1 MTDLSP
7 QDVDARALRLL
18 DDLMDRGEAE
28 RAQALQRIATE
39 SPLLHARLLGLL
51 QASDRGITGDSLL
64 LRPPPA
70 AAAWL
75 AAESGFGA
83 LAPGASFAGYR
94 LLREIG
100 RGGMSVV
107 WLAERENGLLKRA
120 VALKLAQVALAPVM
134 MGERFARER
143 DVLATLSHPHIAQL
157 LDAGVAPGGQP
168 FIALE
173 FVDGAAIDV
182 WCDAN
187 RLPIER
193 RLGLFLQVLSAVAHA
208 HRHLVVHRDLKP
220 SNILVDTQGQVKLL
234 DFGIAKLLGGA
245 AGDAQLT
252 QLTQLGGC
260 ALTPRYAAP
269 EQVSGGGIST
279 MTDVYSLG
287 IVLYELLAG
296 SSPYPVGDGAM
307 ASMARAVLDEPAP
320 PLSQAAL
327 DDAQAQARG
336 LPDAR
341 RLRAAL
347 AGDLDTIVRKC
358 LSKEPGQRYHS
369 VDGLAD
375 DIRRFLAREPIAAR
389 RPSWAYRARLFL
401 RRNRATAASVGMG
414 ALVAAA
420 MGGVVM
426 QERRVSSQ
434 QTARADAVRDFL
446 SDLLSDAEPDE
457 SKPGAAVTGK
467 DMIDAAVARLR
478 AQFRDQPRLAGELL
492 GELGRMYARVDEP
505 ALSTRTLREA
515 AGLLEGHAPDAD
527 PELNKVRANLAT
539 RLLAEGQRD
548 DAEALASRA
557 HASCTVAGTECTK
570 ARAYASLALASLAL
584 GRGQME
590 DALVLARRAA
600 REMEQAFPQGDAS
613 VVDALERLAV
623 MARNAGQPL
632 EARDA
637 LDRAL
642 RLGETPPVR
651 LRAVNRLRLLRTQA
665 LLEMD
670 LGHLAAAR
678 AQFEA
683 LLRQPSGD
691 DERLVQ
697 LRLLSSVLA
706 AQGDAAP
713 AVDMARRATALVD
726 AEAEPLT
733 AALVGQAQAVAQAL
747 SGDGASARED
757 MQEAMGALARAGIAP
772 DGDLMLRARRVRGE
786 VLAQAGDLAAARAEL
801 EATAQALRKAIERK
815 PGSVFLELELAHV
828 LDQLGCVLREAG
840 DPMGARPLHEQAAPL
855 LVRRLPPDHPFAA
868 RNALYQD
875 IATWRI
881 EATPANRER
890 LVRTMSRYLSG
901 VPERSVWRTRL
912 DRALAGAP
920 CTAAAGGCVLIL

>member
-1 MTDLSP
+1 VTHLSP

-18 DDLMDRGEAE
+18 DDLMDRSEAE
-28 RAQALQRIATE
+28 RAQALQQIATE

-51 QASDRGITGDSLL
+51 HASDQGVTGDSLL

-70 AAAWL
+70 AAGWP
-75 AAESGFGA
+75 AAEGATGA
-83 LAPGASFAGYR
+83 LKPGALFAGYR

-107 WLAERENGLLKRA
+107 WLAERADGQLKRS
-120 VALKLAQVALAPVM
+120 VALKLAQMALAPAM
-134 MGERFARER
+134 MGERFSRER
-143 DVLATLSHPHIAQL
+143 DVLAGLSHPHIAQL
-157 LDAGVAPGGQP
+157 LDAGVADGQP

-173 FVDGAAIDV
+173 FVDGATIDA
-182 WCDAN
+182 WCDAK

-220 SNILVDTQGQVKLL
+220 SNILVDTQGQAKLL

-245 AGDAQLT
+245 AGDTQLT

-269 EQVSGGGIST
+269 EQVSGGAIST

-296 SSPYPVGDGAM
+296 SSPYPAADGAM
-307 ASMARAVLDEPAP
+307 AAMARAVLDEPVP
-320 PLSQAAL
+320 PLGQATL
-327 DDAQAQARG
+327 DDSQAQARG

-375 DIRRFLAREPIAAR
+375 DVRRFLAREPIAAR

-401 RRNRATAASVGMG
+401 RRNRAAVASVAAG
-414 ALVAAA
+414 ALVTVS
-420 MGGVVM
+420 MGVVAL

-446 SDLLSDAEPDE
+446 SDLMSDAEPDE

-515 AGLLEGHAPDAD
+515 ASLLEGHAPDAD

-548 DAEALASRA
+548 DAEVLSGRA
-557 HASCTVAGTECTK
+557 HASCTAPGVECTK
-570 ARAYASLALASLAL
+570 ARAYASLALASLTL

-590 DALVLARRAA
+590 GALILARRAV

-637 LDRAL
+637 LNRAL
-642 RLGETPPVR
+642 QLGQTPPVR

-678 AQFEA
+678 TQFEA

-713 AVDMARRATALVD
+713 ALDMARRAAALVD
-726 AEAEPLT
+726 AEADPLT

-747 SGDGASARED
+747 SGDGASAH
-757 MQEAMGALARAGIAP
+757 EAMQGAIDAFARAGIAP
-772 DGDLMLRARRVRGE
+772 DGDLMLRARRVLGE
-786 VLAQAGDLAAARAEL
+786 VLARSGDLAAAQQEL
-801 EATAQALRKAIERK
+801 EATAQALQQAIERK
-815 PGSVFLELELAHV
+815 PGATFLALELAHV

-840 DPMGARPLHEQAAPL
+840 DPTRARALHEQAAPL
-855 LVRRLPPDHPFAA
+855 LERHLPRDHPFAV

-875 IATWRI
+875 IATWRLQ
-881 EATPANRER
+881 ATPASRER
-890 LVRTMSRYLSG
+890 LVQTVSHYLAAA
-901 VPERSVWRTRL
+901 PERSVWRALL
-912 DRALAGAP
+912 DGALAGTP
-920 CTAAAGGCVLIL
+920 CTGARRPCVLML

>member
-28 RAQALQRIATE
+28 RAQALRQIATE

-51 QASDRGITGDSLL
+51 QASDHGVTGDSLL
-64 LRPPPA
+64 LRPPLPA
-70 AAAWL
+70 AEWL
-75 AAESGFGA
+75 AAEGGLGA

-107 WLAERENGLLKRA
+107 WLAEREDGLVKRA

-143 DVLATLSHPHIAQL
+143 DVLASLSHPHIAQL
-157 LDAGVAPGGQP
+157 LDAGVATGGQP

-173 FVDGAAIDV
+173 FVDGAPIDA
-182 WCDAN
+182 WCDAQ
-187 RLPIER
+187 RLPIEK

-245 AGDAQLT
+245 AGDT

-269 EQVSGGGIST
+269 EQVSGGVIST

-296 SSPYPVGDGAM
+296 SSPYPAADGAM
-307 ASMARAVLDEPAP
+307 AAMARAVLDEPAP
-320 PLSQAAL
+320 PLGQAAL

-336 LPDAR
+336 LPDGR

-358 LSKEPGQRYHS
+358 LSTEPGQRYHS
-369 VDGLAD
+369 VDALAD
-375 DIRRFLAREPIAAR
+375 DVRRFLAREPIAAR

-401 RRNRATAASVGMG
+401 RRHRAAVASVGVG
-414 ALVAAA
+414 ALVAVAL
-420 MGGVVM
+420 GGVVL

-446 SDLLSDAEPDE
+446 SDLMSDAEPDE

-467 DMIDAAVARLR
+467 DMIDAAVARLK
-478 AQFRDQPRLAGELL
+478 AQFHDQPRLAGELL

-548 DAEALASRA
+548 EAERLASRA
-557 HASCTVAGTECTK
+557 HAACTVTGTECTK
-570 ARAYASLALASLAL
+570 ARAYASLALSSLAL

-600 REMEQAFPQGDAS
+600 REMEQAFPKGDAS

-637 LDRAL
+637 LNRAL
-642 RLGETPPVR
+642 QLGETPPMR

-683 LLRQPSGD
+683 LLRQPSSD
-691 DERLVQ
+691 DEQLVQ

-713 AVDMARRATALVD
+713 ALDMARRATALVD
-726 AEAEPLT
+726 GEAEPLT
-733 AALVGQAQAVAQAL
+733 AALVGQAQAVAQSL
-747 SGDGASARED
+747 SGDGASARKD
-757 MQEAMGALARAGIAP
+757 MRGAIGAFARAGIAP
-772 DGDLMLRARRVRGE
+772 DGDLMLRARRVLGE
-786 VLAQAGDLAAARAEL
+786 VLARAGDLAAAQQEL
-801 EATAQALRKAIERK
+801 EATAQALRQAIERK
-815 PGSVFLELELAHV
+815 PGAVFLELELAHV

-840 DPMGARPLHEQAAPL
+840 NPLGARPLHEQAAPL
-855 LVRRLPPDHPFAA
+855 FERRLPPNHPFAA

-875 IATWRI
+875 IATWRL

-890 LVRTMSRYLSG
+890 LVQTVSRYLAD
-901 VPERSVWRTRL
+901 VPERSVWRTQL
-912 DRALAGAP
+912 DRALADAP
-920 CTAAAGGCVLIL
+920 CTGAGGGCVLML